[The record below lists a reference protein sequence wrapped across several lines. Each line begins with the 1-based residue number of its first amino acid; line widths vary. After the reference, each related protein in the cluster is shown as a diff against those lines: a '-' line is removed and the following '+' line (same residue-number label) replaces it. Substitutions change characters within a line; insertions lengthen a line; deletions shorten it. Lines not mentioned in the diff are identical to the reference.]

1 MKTKLV
7 AVVIAL
13 FVVGCGLDT
22 EGLGAPDDGTP
33 PDVSDDTEPDA
44 IEEAE
49 SDIGPEETELDVPEI
64 AEDDAGE
71 DEGPDDAEADEAA
84 EDINDVTD
92 AVEDA
97 EPEDAAEDVAPD
109 EATDESG
116 EADAEDAGTED
127 GDTEDGEVDP
137 CALPPIPTT
146 GIFIFYCFDYDLLS
160 PMALEFQAER
170 AGIPVVS
177 WREAP
182 GCRVASSRRL
192 ECTLTPT
199 VWNATYIFNIRLD
212 PGVGIGWSCGPELL
226 AIWGT
231 PHVWLDGVELTV
243 TPVTNGDGGCNHNF
257 LTPLL

>member
-1 MKTKLV
+1 M
-7 AVVIAL
+7 AIAIAL
-13 FVVGCGLDT
+13 FVVVSCGLDT
-22 EGLGAPDDGTP
+22 EGLGAPDEGTP
-33 PDVSDDTEPDA
+33 PDVFDDTEPDI
-44 IEEAE
+44 IEEVE
-49 SDIGPEETELDVPEI
+49 SDGSETEE
-64 AEDDAGE
+64 EDASE
-71 DEGPDDAEADEAA
+71 DGATDEAEPDEVSPDEMA
-84 EDINDVTD
+84 EDVTD
-92 AVEDA
+92 VPEDA
-97 EPEDAAEDVAPD
+97 EPEDAAEDATPD
-109 EATDESG
+109 EAGDESG
-116 EADAEDAGTED
+116 GEDGAAEEGTTED

-199 VWNATYIFNIRLD
+199 VWDATYIFNIRLD

-231 PHVWLDGVELTV
+231 PHVWLDEVELTV
-243 TPVTNGDGGCNHNF
+243 TPVTNGDGGCNHSF